1 MTPTTRV
8 VAAAVLSLV
17 VLAAQ
22 VPSDPPTPTPSEVNG
37 EKQSS
42 SGNQS
47 TNTNEV
53 EPLEGIETGPVST
66 NAWLSLS
73 LSFLI
78 VLFTGVLAYVA
89 WKQCR
94 IAREAHYVMHRPKLR
109 VRNVF
114 VPDLDAL
121 IGDGPKSDIPSE
133 YDVVNVGGTKANLT
147 ACDSRIII
155 TNNLGLHRLRFDIL
169 EKQVEKKI
177 GIAGGETCRMKIPDP
192 EPLNEEVLAR
202 FTVPTGPDFPY
213 SSNNLDA
220 YVIGF
225 LKYRDAIGLVRQTAF
240 CRKFNRA
247 TERFDPADDP
257 DYEYED

>member
-1 MTPTTRV
+1 M
-8 VAAAVLSLV
+8 
-17 VLAAQ
+17 
-22 VPSDPPTPTPSEVNG
+22 NG

-53 EPLEGIETGPVST
+53 EPLEGIGTGPVST
-66 NAWLSLS
+66 TDEPETQIRTGEGRKQTDKENHSSAEDEFNAWLSLL
-73 LSFLI
+73 LSFVI
-78 VLFTGVLAYVA
+78 VCFTGVLACVA
-89 WKQCR
+89 WKQFR
-94 IAREAHYVMHRPKLR
+94 IAREAHCVMHRPKLR

-121 IGDGPKSDIPSE
+121 IGDGPKSAMPSE
-133 YDVVNVGGTKANLT
+133 YDVVNVGRTKANLT

-155 TNNLGLHRLRFDIL
+155 TNNLGLHHLRLDIL

-192 EPLNEEVLAR
+192 KPLNKEVLAR

-213 SSNNLDA
+213 PGNNLDA

-247 TERFDPADDP
+247 TERFDPVDDP